1 MNEPSQASSK
11 METELRTRMHRLVE
25 EKSSLQLVLSL
36 IERLDAQPGIEN
48 LIHSML
54 CSIVESIGGTN
65 IKLYYWIG
73 EELHYVDFLGNQRVL
88 EEVDDSLVQQV
99 VNQHEF
105 VEIPTDSN
113 AALLH
118 GNVAPDTWIWAFPL
132 SVGGE
137 LIGVI
142 KIENLH
148 IGGMAL
154 RAFLPVFFRH
164 AALILSNE
172 IRSFQRA
179 QAEAE
184 LNTYRQHLEQL
195 VIERTVEL
203 EAAKTLAESA
213 NRAKSIFLSNMSH
226 ELRTPL
232 NAILGFSQLMERDA
246 SISKQHKKELQTIN
260 HAGQHLLA
268 LINDVLEISRI
279 EAGRT
284 IVNNAPFDLNELLA
298 AISDIVRG
306 RADSKDLTFSIAREG
321 NLPRFVCGDEHH
333 LRQVLINL
341 LNNAVKYTDKGN
353 VDLRITSSDDAL
365 CFEISDTG
373 AGIGEEDQTKI
384 FQAFYQTENG
394 IAKGE
399 GTGLGLAIS
408 QEFVRLMGGGEIK
421 VKSVL
426 GQGSTFS
433 FTLNLPETSAPE
445 NLQIQNQVTGVLSP
459 QKTIKILVA
468 EDNVDNRLLI
478 TRVLKNVGFDVRV
491 AENGE
496 HAVTIFQL
504 WQPDFIWMD
513 MRMPV
518 MDGYQ
523 ATQAIR
529 ALPEGKN
536 TKIAALTASAFAEDR
551 AAILAAGCDDM
562 LTKPFNENQLFQMM
576 GRLLSLEYLY
586 ESTPPATLIETETD
600 EDVDF
605 SLLSIEIR
613 KALHQAAE
621 LLDVEAVLAIVAQ
634 IKENYPQQASAI
646 ETLVSEFRF
655 EQIQQVVA

>member
-1 MNEPSQASSK
+1 MNEPSETPSK
-11 METELRTRMHRLVE
+11 IETELRTRMRRLVE

-36 IERLDAQPGIEN
+36 IERLDSQPGIER
-48 LIHSML
+48 LINSML

-65 IKLYYWIG
+65 IKLYYWMG
-73 EELHYVDFLGNQRVL
+73 EELHYVDFLGSRTIL
-88 EEVDDSLVQQV
+88 AEIDDPLVQQV

-105 VEIPTDSN
+105 VEISTDSSD
-113 AALLH
+113 ALLH
-118 GNVAPDTWIWAFPL
+118 GDVVPGAWVWAFPL
-132 SVGGE
+132 VVGNE
-137 LIGVI
+137 LVGVI

-148 IGGMAL
+148 IGGMSL
-154 RAFLPVFFRH
+154 RAFLPVFFLH

-179 QAEAE
+179 QVEAE

-195 VIERTVEL
+195 VIERTAEL
-203 EAAKTLAESA
+203 ETAKTIAESA
-213 NRAKSIFLSNMSH
+213 NRAKSVFLSNMSH

-232 NAILGFSQLMERDA
+232 NAILGFSQLMERDI

-306 RADSKDLTFSIAREG
+306 RADIKDLTFSVERHG

-353 VDLRITSSDDAL
+353 VALRITPSNDNL

-373 AGIGEEDQTKI
+373 AGISDEDQTKI

-408 QEFVRLMGGGEIK
+408 QEFVRLMGGEIM

-426 GQGSTFS
+426 GQGSTFT
-433 FTLNLPETSAPE
+433 FTLNLPESSDPE
-445 NLQIQNQVTGVLSP
+445 NLPMQRQVLSVLSP
-459 QKTIKILVA
+459 LPIKVLVA
-468 EDNVDNRLLI
+468 EDNADNRLLI
-478 TRVLKNVGFDVRV
+478 TRVLENVNFEVCTADDGKQAV
-491 AENGE
+491 A
-496 HAVTIFQL
+496 IFQS

-513 MRMPV
+513 MRMPI

-523 ATQAIR
+523 ATRAIR
-529 ALPEGKN
+529 ALPDGKK

-551 AAILAAGCDDM
+551 AEILAAGCDDM
-562 LTKPFNENQLFQMM
+562 LTKPFSEDKLFQMM
-576 GRLLSLEYLY
+576 GQLLSLEYSY
-586 ESTPPATLIETETD
+586 EPIQLVTSVEKETNM
-600 EDVDF
+600 DVDF
-605 SLLSIEIR
+605 SLLSVEIR
-613 KALHQAAE
+613 KELHQAAE
-621 LLDVEAVLAIVAQ
+621 LLDVEAVLAIVAK
-634 IKENYPQQASAI
+634 IKEDYPQQASAI
-646 ETLVSEFRF
+646 ETLLSEFRF
-655 EQIQQVVA
+655 EQIQQAAI

>member
-1 MNEPSQASSK
+1 MNVPSNNASQL
-11 METELRTRMHRLVE
+11 ELDLRTRMRRLVE
-25 EKSSLQLVLSL
+25 EKSTLQLVLSL
-36 IERLDAQPGIEN
+36 IERLDSQPGIDS
-48 LIHSML
+48 LINSML
-54 CSIVESIGGTN
+54 YSIVESIGGTN

-73 EELHYVDFLGNQRVL
+73 EELHYVDFLGTRTIL
-88 EEVDDSLVQQV
+88 TEVDDSLVAQV
-99 VNQHEF
+99 FNNHEF
-105 VEIPTDSN
+105 VEISTDSSD
-113 AALLH
+113 ALLH
-118 GNVAPDTWIWAFPL
+118 GEVVPGAWVWAFPL
-132 SVGGE
+132 LVSNE

-179 QAEAE
+179 QVEAE

-195 VIERTVEL
+195 VVERTVEL
-203 EAAKTLAESA
+203 EAAKTTAETA
-213 NRAKSIFLSNMSH
+213 NRAKSVFLSNMSH

-232 NAILGFSQLMERDA
+232 NAILGFSQLMERDI
-246 SISKQHKKELQTIN
+246 SISQQHKKELQTIN

-279 EAGRT
+279 EAGKT
-284 IVNNAPFDLNELLA
+284 IVNNAPFNLNELLST
-298 AISDIVRG
+298 ISDIVRG
-306 RADSKDLTFSIAREG
+306 RADMKGLTFSVEHDG

-353 VDLRITSSDDAL
+353 VLLRITPLNKNL

-373 AGIGEEDQTKI
+373 SGISDDDKAKI

-408 QEFVRLMGGGEIK
+408 QEFVHLMGGEIT

-426 GQGSTFS
+426 GQGSTFT
-433 FTLNLPETSAPE
+433 FVLNLPESTAPKD
-445 NLQIQNQVTGVLSP
+445 LQVQNQVLGVLSP
-459 QKTIKILVA
+459 KIPVKVLVA
-468 EDNVDNRLLI
+468 EDNIDNSLLIMRLLE
-478 TRVLKNVGFDVRV
+478 NVGFDVRV

-496 HAVTIFQL
+496 QAVAMFQS

-529 ALPEGKN
+529 ALPEGKKI
-536 TKIAALTASAFAEDR
+536 KIAALTASAFAEDR

-562 LTKPFNENQLFQMM
+562 LTKPFNENRLFQMM
-576 GRLLSLEYLY
+576 GQLLSLEYRY
-586 ESTPPATLIETETD
+586 EPTQTTVAVENNTD
-600 EDVDF
+600 MLVDF
-605 SLLSIEIR
+605 TLLSVEIR
-613 KALHQAAE
+613 KELHQAAE
-621 LLDVEAVLAIVAQ
+621 LLDVEAVLEIVSQ
-634 IKENYPQQASAI
+634 IKTTYPQQASVI
-646 ETLVSEFRF
+646 ETLVAEFRF
-655 EQIQQVVA
+655 EQIQQAVL